1 MDYQQ
6 FYFIADKMSK
16 QAGRNDPCP
25 CGSGKKYKSC
35 CWGKNI
41 PQSDLS
47 RKPLFARA
55 VTANTSSK
63 RTFAAKL
70 IQGKTKD
77 MLEDVFAKEITA
89 ASQQE
94 APPAPPTL
102 EVPPQH
108 FPADYKEWKKES

>member
-1 MDYQQ
+1 
-6 FYFIADKMSK
+6 MSK

-47 RKPLFARA
+47 KKPLFARA
-55 VTANTSSK
+55 ITANSTTPK

-70 IQGKTKD
+70 IQGKTRD
-77 MLEDVFAKEITA
+77 LLEDVFAKEITSA
-89 ASQQE
+89 AEQQ
-94 APPAPPTL
+94 APPAPPSL
-102 EVPPQH
+102 EIPPSIL
-108 FPADYKEWKKES
+108 PSDYKEWKKEE

>member
-1 MDYQQ
+1 MVSHQ
-6 FYFIADKMSK
+6 FYFITDKMSK

-35 CWGKNI
+35 CWGKDL

-55 VTANTSSK
+55 LSANASSK
-63 RTFAAKL
+63 RTFSAKL

-77 MLEDVFAKEITA
+77 ILEDVFSKEIGSA
-89 ASQQE
+89 QE
-94 APPAPPTL
+94 QELPP
-102 EVPPQH
+102 VPPSLEIPVAE
-108 FPADYKEWKKES
+108 FPSNYKEWKKDS

>member
-1 MDYQQ
+1 
-6 FYFIADKMSK
+6 MSK

-55 VTANTSSK
+55 VTSNATSK
-63 RTFAAKL
+63 RTFSAKV

-89 ASQQE
+89 AAEHES
-94 APPAPPTL
+94 PPAPPTL
-102 EVPPQH
+102 DLPPQ
-108 FPADYKEWKKES
+108 PLPEGYKEWKKET